1 MSQYDAVIR
10 EFAEELTLAAK
21 RELGAQKIG
30 KNGRYGVAT
39 GGLQKSLRYSIGGGS
54 VKFGSPL
61 PHAAFIHWG
70 VNGTQR
76 NRSAPYSYRFANPSK
91 KHVQAI
97 REWMQDKPVR
107 LRDSGGRFVRKT
119 EQALGSAAYAI
130 ARSVKR
136 NGLAGVKY
144 WSLAY
149 EAIWPKYS
157 KKIAEAK
164 AADFITDISAQI
176 GGITIKP
183 K

>member
-1 MSQYDAVIR
+1 MKQYDAVIR
-10 EFAEELTLAAK
+10 EFADELTLAAK
-21 RELGAQKIG
+21 RELGAQRIG

-39 GGLQKSLRYSIGGGS
+39 RDLQKSLTYSIGGGKL
-54 VKFGSPL
+54 KFGSPL
-61 PHAAFIHWG
+61 PYAAFIHWG

-76 NRSAPYSYRFANPSK
+76 NRNAPYSYKFPNPSR
-91 KHVQAI
+91 KHVEAI
-97 REWMQDKPVR
+97 KEWMKDKPVR
-107 LRDSGGRFVRKT
+107 LRTSDGRFT
-119 EQALGSAAYAI
+119 SQTPSAIGSAAYVI

-136 NGLAGVKY
+136 KGLAGVKY
-144 WSLAY
+144 WTLAY

-164 AADFITDISAQI
+164 AADFFQELSAEI